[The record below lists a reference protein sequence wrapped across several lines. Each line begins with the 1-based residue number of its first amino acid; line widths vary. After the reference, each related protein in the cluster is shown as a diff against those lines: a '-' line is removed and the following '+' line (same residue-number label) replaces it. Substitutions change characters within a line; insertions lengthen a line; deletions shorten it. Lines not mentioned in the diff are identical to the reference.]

1 MTFYAAEGS
10 WDGDGHDDA
19 GYTIAAASAVEGSLG
34 GDGQGDEG
42 YTIASASARCEA
54 AGLIE
59 ESMDG
64 RDFSYVDGIKS
75 AEYISS
81 EACDLPSKVVAA
93 PIAVVE
99 KRGIDDGSILALTAA
114 ALALAFLALLAYRR
128 MRRREFVVDDFSIIS
143 NSLEGSLPDQEGP
156 LASTIDVHQCSS
168 IYCDICNKGN
178 PETRFLPVPRTPDL
192 QKTMSEVGICP
203 VAPPS
208 RTYSDVTQRAS
219 NVIVAPIRPFEDD
232 GGPAQDAIMRQP
244 YGDQYDHLDTVDE
257 VPNDSEIDSEV
268 ESVYEDDDPPDDETV
283 PPPPPP
289 LSLHP
294 TYDVRSTDEI
304 SV

>member
-10 WDGDGHDDA
+10 LDGDGHGDA
-19 GYTIAAASAVEGSLG
+19 GYSIAAASA
-34 GDGQGDEG
+34 
-42 YTIASASARCEA
+42 ICEA

-59 ESMDG
+59 ESMG
-64 RDFSYVDGIKS
+64 GHDFSYVEGIKS

-81 EACDLPSKVVAA
+81 EACNLPSKVVAA

-99 KRGIDDGSILALTAA
+99 ERGLGDSAILALAAA
-114 ALALAFLALLAYRR
+114 ALALAVLALLAYRR
-128 MRRREFVVDDFSIIS
+128 MRRRTREFVEDDFSLIS
-143 NSLEGSLPDQEGP
+143 NSLNGSLPDRGGP

-178 PETRFLPVPRTPDL
+178 PETRFLPVPRNPDL
-192 QKTMSEVGICP
+192 QKTMLEVGICP

-208 RTYSDVTQRAS
+208 RAYSDVTQKAS
-219 NVIVAPIRPFEDD
+219 NVVVAPIMPFGDEYD
-232 GGPAQDAIMRQP
+232 GEPAHDAVMRQP
-244 YGDQYDHLDTVDE
+244 YGGHNDQLDTVDE
-257 VPNDSEIDSEV
+257 VPNDSEIDTET

-289 LSLHP
+289 LSMHP
-294 TYDVRSTDEI
+294 TYDLRSADEI
-304 SV
+304 SI